1 MNMHKLSLV
10 FIVIFTLGLVST
22 VKAEKFSL
30 VRVHITPPHDDFSL
44 MQIVIDLEGANIK
57 RGNFCEIVLS
67 EERIETLQAAGFKT
81 DLFSEQ
87 ILQLQMMGGIWIILH
102 KRGRWF
108 Y

>member
-1 MNMHKLSLV
+1 MNIHKLPLV
-10 FIVIFTLGLVST
+10 FIVIFTLGLVSP

-44 MQIVIDLEGANIK
+44 MQIGIDLEGANIK
-57 RGNFCEIVLS
+57 RGNFYEIVLS
-67 EERIETLQAAGFKT
+67 EEQIETLQAAGFKT

-87 ILQLQMMGGIWIILH
+87 ILQLQMMGGIWIILN
-102 KRGRWF
+102 KLGRRF